1 MSNPTQWLKYWSTNV
16 LSLVHHLSRTKH
28 NDKSKKMWKCSN
40 MPSWKLILDKKK
52 QQPWYNGLS
61 LRWTFLYRVCVES
74 FKDLWVLEILESLD
88 FLNSGLPKE
97 PSSNALLG
105 HFKESNRCFSLDNP
119 NSLGEGGDELF
130 FHTLHSLERG
140 YPYHCCEW
148 WKQDKP
154 DPLMVPAHW
163 PTDGKPDPLHNKII
177 KIKSLQIIQSLYCIL
192 NSLES
197 DHRFRLSDA
206 LKVEHKMP
214 HRLVK
219 KHMLTCPENLD
230 FLLL

>member
-1 MSNPTQWLKYWSTNV
+1 MFKHAFMKTHSWQKTTTTMVQWFVPQVNLSIQGLCRIFQRPLSPWNPGIPWLLDFWN
-16 LSLVHHLSRTKH
+16 SLISWILDYPRNLRVT
-28 NDKSKKMWKCSN
+28 
-40 MPSWKLILDKKK
+40 PSWDILKNQTDVFHLIT
-52 QQPWYNGLS
+52 QIHW
-61 LRWTFLYRVCVES
+61 
-74 FKDLWVLEILESLD
+74 
-88 FLNSGLPKE
+88 
-97 PSSNALLG
+97 
-105 HFKESNRCFSLDNP
+105 
-119 NSLGEGGDELF
+119 GGYELF

-163 PTDGKPDPLHNKII
+163 STDGKPDPLHNKMI

-206 LKVEHKMP
+206 LKVEEHKMP